1 MAWLPSRACAVKI
14 HAVLADDVAFW
25 STTRQVAGIRAG
37 ELSARDLL
45 ELYAARIEQMNPA
58 INAIVTL
65 DLERASRDAS
75 IVDERL
81 ARGEHVGPLA
91 GAPMT
96 IKDAIAV
103 GGMRSTAGA
112 EELRDHVPLDDAPAV
127 ASLRAAGAV
136 VIGKT
141 NVPRW
146 CNAET
151 ETHNEL
157 FGTTNNPWDLGRS
170 VGGSSG
176 GSAAAVAAG
185 LSSCDLGTDI
195 GGSVRIPSSYCG
207 TFAWKPSFG
216 AVPQLGY
223 LSHVGAGRVG
233 ADMNT
238 FGPITRSADDLA
250 LLLDALAGPAP
261 EDALA
266 WRVELPAPRRTRLA
280 EYRVGTWFDEPDL
293 PVARAYRTALE
304 RAADTLGAAG
314 AHVVASHPD
323 VRFRDQLQLWMGL
336 AGAAASP
343 SLPDGMQ
350 ASASGLHMQW
360 IRNHERREELR
371 DRWRSWFDEYDA
383 LLCPVVF
390 SAAPLHDLVGDP
402 FARTIDVDGV
412 PRNLMVELPQWTGL
426 VNVVGFPACVVPIG
440 RIDDGLPVGMQ
451 IVTSHLRDREC
462 IDLARHVEQ
471 VVGGFV
477 PPPL

>member
-1 MAWLPSRACAVKI
+1 MP
-14 HAVLADDVAFW
+14 AVLADDVSLW
-25 STTRQVAGIRAG
+25 STTRQAAAIRSG

-45 ELYAARIEQMNPA
+45 EHYVARIEHLNPS

-65 DLERASRDAS
+65 DLDRATRDAS

-81 ARGEHVGPLA
+81 ARREQTGALA
-91 GAPMT
+91 GIPIT
-96 IKDAIAV
+96 VKDAIAV
-103 GGMRSTAGA
+103 GGVRSTGGA
-112 EELRDHVPLDDAPAV
+112 EELRDHVPVDDAPAV
-127 ASLRAAGAV
+127 ASLRDAGAV
-136 VIGKT
+136 IVGKT

-157 FGTTNNPWDLGRS
+157 FGTTNNPWDLDRS

-207 TFAWKPSFG
+207 TFAWKPSLG
-216 AVPQLGY
+216 VVPQLGY

-233 ADMNT
+233 ADMNV
-238 FGPITRSADDLA
+238 FGPITRSADDLG
-250 LLLDALAGPAP
+250 LLLDVLAGPAP

-266 WRVELPAPRRTRLA
+266 WRVELPAARRSQLSD
-280 EYRVGTWFDEPDL
+280 YRIGTWFDEPDL
-293 PVARAYRTALE
+293 PVAAAYRAVLE
-304 RAADTLGAAG
+304 SAADALAAAG
-314 AHVVASHPD
+314 AHTAASHPD
-323 VRFRDQLQLWMGL
+323 VRFRDQLQLWMAL

-343 SLPDGMQ
+343 SLPDEIRE
-350 ASASGLHMQW
+350 SASGLHLQW
-360 IRNHERREELR
+360 IRNHEQREQLR
-371 DRWRSWFDEYDA
+371 DRWRSWFDEFDA

-390 SAAPLHDLVGDP
+390 SSAPLHDLSGDP
-402 FARTIDVDGV
+402 FDRTIDVDGV
-412 PRNLMVELPQWTGL
+412 ARNLMVELPQWTGL

-440 RIDDGLPVGMQ
+440 RTADGLPVGMQ
-451 IVTSHLRDREC
+451 IVTSYLRDREC
-462 IDLARHVEQ
+462 IDLARHVER